1 MSAITSYPESTNF
14 NNQSNP
20 RGEPE
25 AWGYPRPSNHENG
38 TGYPQNTAPF
48 HNQSSLRRKTD
59 VMPST
64 HQHSNRTARPPSDPT
79 QKEYGEKIPRN
90 GTPSS
95 SRVPSGYD
103 SSYLSPPKGGK
114 FRPAIVNNGSRS
126 GSEADSLLDLYGHP
140 RSVAEG
146 TERSDRD
153 VTLEDLYNLD
163 QEDPDSSRWIHR
175 DKLAV
180 IESHEMQEAGI
191 KLPRQMRSKS
201 SLRYKKSHSRNV
213 SSASARDEEPAVPGT
228 KETKRQRLR
237 SPVRQEAQD
246 TPLEYDLR
254 TPEERAADSTL
265 GSGSSAMNYQ
275 PNTGRSG
282 SKIPLPKISPLPIT
296 QSHIGRNTQ
305 IPRVRGTSGNWD
317 GGDEDGLSYNR
328 IRSRSNSVGSRVLL
342 DDSQVNGTPTPAS
355 RPASR
360 NGVVNSP
367 PKQRS
372 VSKPGSVS
380 NARPRTSNGSRN
392 ISEPQKLRPSPST
405 QRSSPGFPRPKSR
418 SGLET
423 RPATAVNRPEGE
435 APWIA
440 DMYKPDPRL
449 PPEEQ
454 MLPTHAKRLQQEQRE
469 REAREAG
476 LSPPQPPPASLTP
489 ERPVGITRTPS
500 PLAVNK
506 HAQPETSQQTHV
518 HQNQE
523 SPRNDR
529 PPQQPQLH
537 QNQESPRSDRYTP
550 ERTNTN
556 SPNGQWPLRVA
567 PPVQPPPMKHK
578 NSTNGISP
586 ISPDQAH
593 GGYSTIP
600 KVQSTP
606 PIGSAP
612 SPKPMPQAMVQEK
625 PRQKDKGCGCCV
637 IM

>member
-1 MSAITSYPESTNF
+1 MSAITSYAESTNF
-14 NNQSNP
+14 NNQSDP

-25 AWGYPRPSNHENG
+25 AWGYPTPSNYENA
-38 TGYPQNTAPF
+38 TGYPQKTAPARG
-48 HNQSSLRRKTD
+48 QDSLRRRTD
-59 VMPST
+59 AVPLIN
-64 HQHSNRTARPPSDPT
+64 QHTNGTALPPNGPT
-79 QKEYGEKIPRN
+79 QIESGEKLSRN

-95 SRVPSGYD
+95 TRVPSGYD

-201 SLRYKKSHSRNV
+201 SLRHKKSHSRNQ
-213 SSASARDEEPAVPGT
+213 SSTSARGEEPAVPGA
-228 KETKRQRLR
+228 KEAKRQRLR

-246 TPLEYDLR
+246 TPPEYDLR
-254 TPEERAADSTL
+254 NPEERAAGSAP
-265 GSGSSAMNYQ
+265 GSGSSAMHHQANS
-275 PNTGRSG
+275 GRSG
-282 SKIPLPKISPLPIT
+282 SRIPLPKTSPLPIT
-296 QSHIGRNTQ
+296 QSYIERNTQ
-305 IPRVRGTSGNWD
+305 LPRVRGVSGNWG
-317 GGDEDGLSYNR
+317 GGDADSLSYNR
-328 IRSRSNSVGSRVLL
+328 VRSRSNSVSSRVLL
-342 DDSQVNGTPTPAS
+342 DDPRVNGTPTPAS

-360 NGVVNSP
+360 NGLPNLA

-380 NARPRTSNGSRN
+380 NARPGTSNGPRN

-405 QRSSPGFPRPKSR
+405 QRSSPGFPRPRSR
-418 SGLET
+418 SGLEA

-500 PLAVNK
+500 PMAVNN
-506 HAQPETSQQTHV
+506 HAQTDSSHQPEL

-523 SPRNDR
+523 SPRN
-529 PPQQPQLH
+529 
-537 QNQESPRSDRYTP
+537 ERYIP

-567 PPVQPPPMKHK
+567 PPIQPPPIKHK
-578 NSTNGISP
+578 NSANGISP
-586 ISPDQAH
+586 ISPDQSH

-600 KVQSTP
+600 KVQNTP

-625 PRQKDKGCGCCV
+625 PRQKEKGCGCCV

>member
-1 MSAITSYPESTNF
+1 
-14 NNQSNP
+14 
-20 RGEPE
+20 
-25 AWGYPRPSNHENG
+25 
-38 TGYPQNTAPF
+38 
-48 HNQSSLRRKTD
+48 
-59 VMPST
+59 MPST
-64 HQHSNRTARPPSDPT
+64 NPSANRTAQPPSDPT
-79 QKEYGEKIPRN
+79 QKEYGEKLSRN
-90 GTPSS
+90 GSPSS
-95 SRVPSGYD
+95 TRAPSGFD
-103 SSYLSPPKGGK
+103 TSYLSPPKGGK
-114 FRPAIVNNGSRS
+114 FRPGIVNNGSRS

-146 TERSDRD
+146 TERSERD

-163 QEDPDSSRWIHR
+163 QGDSDSSRWIHR

-191 KLPRQMRSKS
+191 KLPREIRSKS
-201 SLRYKKSHSRNV
+201 SLRHKKSHSRNQ
-213 SSASARDEEPAVPGT
+213 SSTSAKGEEPAVPGT
-228 KETKRQRLR
+228 KEAKRQRLR

-254 TPEERAADSTL
+254 TPEEIVADATP
-265 GSGSSAMNYQ
+265 GSGSSAMYHQSNF
-275 PNTGRSG
+275 GRSG
-282 SKIPLPKISPLPIT
+282 SKIPLPKTSPLPIA
-296 QSHIGRNTQ
+296 QSHIGRSTQ
-305 IPRVRGTSGNWD
+305 LPRVRGASGNWG
-317 GGDEDGLSYNR
+317 GGDVDVISYNR
-328 IRSRSNSVGSRVLL
+328 IRSRSNSVGSRILL
-342 DDSQVNGTPTPAS
+342 DDPQVNGTPTPAS

-360 NGVVNSP
+360 NGLANSP

-380 NARPRTSNGSRN
+380 NARPRTSNGPRN

-405 QRSSPGFPRPKSR
+405 QRSSPAHPRPKSR

-469 REAREAG
+469 REAQEAG
-476 LSPPQPPPASLTP
+476 LSTPQPPPAPLTP

-500 PLAVNK
+500 PMAVNN
-506 HAQPETSQQTHV
+506 HAQPES
-518 HQNQE
+518 
-523 SPRNDR
+523 
-529 PPQQPQLH
+529 PQQP
-537 QNQESPRSDRYTP
+537 NRDQEPPRNDRYTP
-550 ERTNTN
+550 ERTPTH
-556 SPNGQWPLRVA
+556 SPSGQWPLRVA
-567 PPVQPPPMKHK
+567 PPIQPAPVK
-578 NSTNGISP
+578 NRNNVANGISP
-586 ISPDQAH
+586 ISIDQPH

-606 PIGSAP
+606 PIGPAS

-625 PRQKDKGCGCCV
+625 PRPKEKGCGCCV
-637 IM
+637 VM